1 MRKTVIISLYGGPC
15 AGKSTACAGLFYELK
30 KLGYEVEM
38 ALEYAKEYVYD
49 EAYSVLGDQI
59 YLFGEQ
65 YHRTKRLIGKVDF
78 IITDSPFLLNIYY
91 DNGNNPKLFYDL
103 IAYKYNEFFHK
114 DYFIQRDINNFT
126 ENGRVHTLEQSL
138 KIDDIL
144 RGILN
149 EYSIP
154 YKEIVQDG
162 CVETILN
169 DLKTEGLVKNG

>member
-1 MRKTVIISLYGGPC
+1 MQRKTIIISLYGGPC

-49 EAYSVLGDQI
+49 EAYSVLNDQL

-65 YHRTKRLIGKVDF
+65 YHRTQRLIGKVDF

-91 DNGNNPKLFYDL
+91 DHNNNPKIFYDL

-114 DYFIQRDINNFT
+114 DYFIERNINNFT

-138 KIDDIL
+138 EIDGIL
-144 RGILN
+144 RGILDN
-149 EYSIP
+149 YNIP
-154 YKEIVQDG
+154 YKDIKQDG
-162 CVETILN
+162 CVQSILN
-169 DLKTEGLVKNG
+169 ELKLEGLIK